1 MNNFRL
7 ASAQGNI
14 YFVAMTA
21 IGVYALASFLKL
33 SGPVAYAVY
42 TAAALLALAVG
53 VITYRGRTLA
63 GWSYERGTYKNTKRV
78 RGSLKPH
85 EDKGITWDERRAAA
99 YLEILPNPY
108 EITVIGSN
116 GPAAIRRLPIDT
128 IREEIN
134 QFDIHC
140 DSVDVVT
147 TGYKYARSSQLVTAY
162 HSSIGAVAALLWG
175 RTFIRIAVAMDEKSL
190 DSLDSI
196 YARQFDDGPEAGLH
210 RTVSV
215 ATERIRRRL
224 AEKGWI
230 ARPLGTRE
238 LAALDAQARKYL
250 QPALDEEHWS
260 TAGPRSMQVASFT
273 PTASAWSTKN
283 YQKWCTVDTYR
294 QIQVLRLQHRRGGD
308 HAEMF
313 ISYATA
319 DSSTLDT
326 VTALGL
332 AREYGQQGDIIT
344 AALPLNRTDK
354 PTAIAGK
361 HLGDDAFPI
370 DLHPGGVGV
379 NVGQTRSKEL
389 VFVNFAGDGTELVTL
404 EEGKD
409 PVLQFLG
416 YHVVGPAAMCQQLL
430 ARLAT
435 SGKSININ
443 LPGQAWQVFASR
455 IGATYGP
462 DNLDADI
469 NVADSEYAET
479 SSGNRIMPRRPD
491 QHLIVWPKTKPGIEP
506 RYGIIAGPAESTV
519 RTRGQQIKFF
529 WPPIASAE
537 ANFLT
542 ILPNQGRHSAP
553 APTR

>member
-1 MNNFRL
+1 MSNLRL
-7 ASAQGNI
+7 ASGQGNI
-14 YFVAMTA
+14 HFAVLTG
-21 IGVYALASFLKL
+21 ITVYALTSFLKL
-33 SGPVAYAVY
+33 TGPVAYAAY
-42 TAAALLALAVG
+42 AAAAILALTAG
-53 VITYRGRTLA
+53 FITYRGRTFA
-63 GWSYERGTYKNTKRV
+63 GWIHERGTYKNTKRR

-99 YLEILPNPY
+99 YLEVLPNPY

-116 GPAAIRRLPIDT
+116 GPAAIRRLPVDT
-128 IREEIN
+128 IREEID

-140 DSVDVVT
+140 DSVDIVT
-147 TGYKYARSSQLVTAY
+147 TGYKYVRSSQLATAY
-162 HSSIGAVAALLWG
+162 HSSTGAVAALLWG
-175 RTFIRIAVAMDEKSL
+175 RTFIRVAVAMDENSL

-215 ATERIRRRL
+215 ATERIHRRL

-230 ARPLGTRE
+230 ARPLNTRA
-238 LAALDAQARKYL
+238 LAALDAQSRKYL
-250 QPALDEEHWS
+250 QPALDEEHWAA
-260 TAGPRSMQVASFT
+260 AGPRSMQVASFT
-273 PTASAWSTKN
+273 PTAAAWNTKN

-294 QIQVLRLQHRRGGD
+294 QFQILRLRRGRAGD

-313 ISYATA
+313 VGYVTA
-319 DSSTLDT
+319 DTSTLDN

-344 AALPLNRTDK
+344 AALPLNRTDE
-354 PTAIAGK
+354 TSAIAGK
-361 HLGDDAFPI
+361 YLGDDAFPI
-370 DLHPGGVGV
+370 ELHSGGVGV

-389 VFVNFAGDGTELVTL
+389 VFVNFAGDGTELVAQ
-404 EEGKD
+404 EGGKD
-409 PVLQFLG
+409 PVLHFLAF
-416 YHVVGPAAMCQQLL
+416 YVVGPAAMCQQLL
-430 ARLAT
+430 LRLAT

-462 DNLDADI
+462 ENLDSDI
-469 NVADSEYAET
+469 NVADSDHPE
-479 SSGNRIMPRRPD
+479 SSPGNRILPKRPD
-491 QHLIVWPKTKPGIEP
+491 QHLIVWPKNKPGIEP

-519 RTRGQQIKFF
+519 RTRGQQVKYF

-553 APTR
+553 APTA